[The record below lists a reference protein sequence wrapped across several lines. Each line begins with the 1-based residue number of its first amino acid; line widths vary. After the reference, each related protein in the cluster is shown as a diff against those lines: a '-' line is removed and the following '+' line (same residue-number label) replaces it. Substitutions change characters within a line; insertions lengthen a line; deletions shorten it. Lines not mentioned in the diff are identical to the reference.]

1 MRINDLIQE
10 FRIYM
15 NNEEAELIETIDKPC
30 LLETFNEREQ
40 TIIQSLIRKSLVS
53 KVVKDGYAY
62 IIRND

>member
-1 MRINDLIQE
+1 MRINELIE
-10 FRIYM
+10 KFTIYM
-15 NNEEAELIETIDKPC
+15 NNEEAA
-30 LLETFNEREQ
+30 LLETIERPCLVESFNEREQ

>member
-15 NNEEAELIETIDKPC
+15 NNEEAELIETINKPS
-30 LLETFNEREQ
+30 LIESFTEREQ

>member
-30 LLETFNEREQ
+30 LLESFNEREQ

>member
-1 MRINDLIQE
+1 MQINELIQE

-15 NNEEAELIETIDKPC
+15 NNEEADLLETIDRPC
-30 LLETFNEREQ
+30 LVETFNEREQ
-40 TIIQSLIRKSLVS
+40 TIIQGLIRKSLVS